1 MVKIME
7 ENFKDKTLESIAA
20 EMCLAARTAPKTRG
34 RDQLMAAI
42 IKGDTI
48 NKISEKMREIGTE
61 KDIPFFL
68 RDAESIK
75 KAGVVVLLGTKLES
89 LNVPNCGFCGYKDC
103 AEREKTT
110 AACALAAGDLG
121 IALGS
126 ALSVA
131 MDHRVDN
138 RLMFSI
144 GKAAIELGIFDKDIE
159 IVFGIPLSATG
170 KNPFFD
176 RK

>member
-1 MVKIME
+1 MARIFE
-7 ENFKDKTLESIAA
+7 EEFKEGTLEHIAE
-20 EMCLAARTAPKTRG
+20 EMCIAARTAPKTRG
-34 RDQLMAAI
+34 KDQLIFAI
-42 IKGDTI
+42 VKKETI
-48 NKISEKMREIGTE
+48 GKLSERMKEIGTE
-61 KDIPFFL
+61 KNISFFI

-75 KAGVVVLLGTKLES
+75 KAPIVVLLGTKLES

-103 AEREKTT
+103 AEREKTS

-131 MDHRVDN
+131 MDRRVDN

-144 GKAAIELGIFDKDIE
+144 GKAAIELGIFEADVK

>member
-1 MVKIME
+1 MVKMSDE
-7 ENFKDKTLESIAA
+7 DFKVKTLERIA
-20 EMCLAARTAPKTRG
+20 EDMCIAARTAPKTRG
-34 RDQLMAAI
+34 QDQLVACVV
-42 IKGDTI
+42 KGDTI
-48 NKISEKMREIGTE
+48 DKLSNKMKEIGAE
-61 KDIPFFL
+61 KNIAFFL
-68 RDAESIK
+68 RDADGIK
-75 KAGVVVLLGTKLES
+75 NAPVVVLLGTKLES
-89 LNVPNCGFCGYKDC
+89 LNVPNCSFCGYKDC
-103 AEREKTT
+103 AEREKTA

-121 IALGS
+121 IAVGS

-144 GKAAIELGIFDKDIE
+144 GKAAIELGIFEKDVK
-159 IVFGIPLSATG
+159 IVFGVPLSATG

>member
-1 MVKIME
+1 MARISE
-7 ENFKDKTLESIAA
+7 EEFITKTLERIAE
-20 EMCLAARTAPKTRG
+20 EMCVAARTAPKTRG
-34 RDQLMAAI
+34 KDQLFFAI
-42 IKGDTI
+42 VKEETRDRL
-48 NKISEKMREIGTE
+48 SEKMKEIGSE
-61 KDIPFFL
+61 KNISFFL

-75 KAGVVVLLGTKLES
+75 HAHVIMLLGTALGS

-103 AEREKTT
+103 AEREKTA

-131 MDHRVDN
+131 MDHKVDN

-144 GKAAIELGIFDKDIE
+144 GKAAIELGIFNKDVK